1 MLPTELCAQPLMPVL
16 AVQYEAD
23 WGTPQDPI
31 GGLIHAGATWEGDW
45 GPVPLLDPVGRILEG
60 AHRPWQAVDSKYDVW
75 QAVGRFAQSPDP
87 RSYPEWD
94 PLAAALMAEAP
105 QGERSTGL
113 GQAAGW
119 IALAWHHARIL

>member
-1 MLPTELCAQPLMPVL
+1 MPVL

-23 WGTPQDPI
+23 WGTPADPV
-31 GGLIHAGATWEGDW
+31 GNLIHAGATWGGDW
-45 GPVPLLDPVGRILEG
+45 GPAPPLDPVGRILED

-105 QGERSTGL
+105 QGERAVASGR
-113 GQAAGW
+113 QALVGPGS
-119 IALAWHHARIL
+119 AWR